1 MHIDI
6 IAKFLY
12 NLLNSH
18 FLTKPKPKGDE
29 MAESMALRVKRIISG
44 SINAL
49 IDAAEGI
56 NPQIVMKES
65 IREVDGVIS
74 QIRHE
79 MGKFVVEKNRLTK
92 QIDDLN
98 KRHKS
103 LLEQIKIALKEGRDD
118 LAEVAASKQINIE
131 EQLPMLKE
139 SLSESNENIKKY
151 EEYIKALQA
160 KKRDMQDELSQFV
173 KQASS
178 PENPDN
184 NNSISAA
191 QEAFE
196 RVMGASSS
204 NFDLSQ
210 ESKLSELEDLARKN
224 QVKERIEALR
234 NTLDD

>member
-1 MHIDI
+1 
-6 IAKFLY
+6 
-12 NLLNSH
+12 
-18 FLTKPKPKGDE
+18 
-29 MAESMALRVKRIISG
+29 MAESVALRVKRIVSG

-56 NPQIVMKES
+56 SPQIVMKES
-65 IREVDGVIS
+65 IREVEGVIS

-98 KRHKS
+98 KKHKS

-118 LAEVAASKQINIE
+118 LAEAAASKQINIE
-131 EQLPMLKE
+131 EQLPMIKE
-139 SLSESNENIKKY
+139 SLNDSNENIKKY

-160 KKRDMQDELSQFV
+160 KKRDMEDELAHFK

-178 PENPDN
+178 PENVEGS
-184 NNSISAA
+184 NSISAA
-191 QEAFE
+191 QEAFA
-196 RVMGASSS
+196 RVMGNAS
-204 NFDLSQ
+204 FEMDLKE
-210 ESKLSELEDLARKN
+210 ESKLSELEDLARN
-224 QVKERIEALR
+224 NRVKERIEALR